1 MKAISFAETGGP
13 EVLRLADVPVPDVRP
28 GRVLIKSQAIGV
40 NFADTRF
47 RQGTYAVK
55 PKLPD
60 TPGLEAAG
68 VIEAVGEG
76 VTALRPGMRVA
87 FHAAHGDPGLPRQD
101 ARERYPLLRPH
112 ARGPTQAAHRED
124 LPADRGRGGASL
136 SRVAPVDGKAHPGP
150 VMTSRTRVT

>member
-1 MKAISFAETGGP
+1 M
-13 EVLRLADVPVPDVRP
+13 
-28 GRVLIKSQAIGV
+28 VLIKNHAIGV

-76 VTALRPGMRVA
+76 VTGLEVGARVA
-87 FHAAHGDPGLPRQD
+87 AFASKTYADYCLAPAGMVIPLPDFVGFPEGAAFPIQVLTAYHLLHTAGVKGSGETLLVHCAPGGVGLRAAPPRTGVR
-101 ARERYPLLRPH
+101 A
-112 ARGPTQAAHRED
+112 
-124 LPADRGRGGASL
+124 
-136 SRVAPVDGKAHPGP
+136 
-150 VMTSRTRVT
+150 